1 MSAVIQRHMVVK
13 RETIGAQAAQPAI
26 SDSRSVLCKRRCQP
40 VSRKVHGGQKRG
52 GKAKLRFPTRYL
64 LLNSSNSG
72 GGMEGTRML
81 CFLPFGFA
89 SQKVYRYIT
98 FSPRSIREQ
107 ANSSN
112 TRPPLPVCIGLDSVG
127 VSATWVHFDLIP
139 VNAGY
144 SVNIFLFPCL

>member
-1 MSAVIQRHMVVK
+1 VSAIIQRHMVVK

-26 SDSRSVLCKRRCQP
+26 SDSRNVLRKRRCQP

-72 GGMEGTRML
+72 GGTEGTRML

-89 SQKVYRYIT
+89 SQNVYRDIT
-98 FSPRSIREQ
+98 FLPRSIREQ
-107 ANSSN
+107 ANSSK
-112 TRPPLPVCIGLDSVG
+112 TCPPLPVCIGLDSVG

-144 SVNIFLFPCL
+144 SVNIFLSPCL